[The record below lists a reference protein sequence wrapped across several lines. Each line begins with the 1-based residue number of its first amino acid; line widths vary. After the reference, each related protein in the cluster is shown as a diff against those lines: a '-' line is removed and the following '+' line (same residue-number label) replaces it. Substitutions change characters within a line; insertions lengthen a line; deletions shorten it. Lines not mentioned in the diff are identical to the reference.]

1 VFVEEGW
8 VWLLEDSVFELV
20 ARLQMHAGT
29 RMAGALKENG
39 SRLLASFSG
48 RAKLP
53 AGSGNAVH

>member
-1 VFVEEGW
+1 